1 MKYLD
6 LGPYVRSE
14 AQGVPDFILERSVRE
29 ATIDF
34 CVETDVYRPEP
45 EKVNVSAGISEYELT
60 IPAGTE
66 LNHIIDIF
74 RDKDRLTPVSYA
86 RLLEITGD
94 ETSRGLPT
102 KYSQRDNTVFY
113 LAPLPATAE
122 TLSVLYSLKPSASSS
137 SIPDTVGKEYRETLV
152 HGALY
157 RLQMMPNQ
165 PWSNIGQAQNNKIL
179 CDKRKTEI
187 MRQVR
192 YGYAGAALT
201 VRSRGFF

>member
-14 AQGVPDFILERSVRE
+14 AQGVPDYILERSVRE

-34 CVETDVYRPEP
+34 CVATDVYRPEP
-45 EKVNVSAGISEYELT
+45 EKVNVSAGISEYELS

-66 LNHIIDIF
+66 LNHIIDIL

-165 PWSNIGQAQNNKIL
+165 PWSNMGQAQNNKISVFSW
-179 CDKRKTEI
+179 KAVQQP
-187 MRQVR
+187 MRQEEVDVR
-192 YGYAGAALT
+192 PHKH
-201 VRSRGFF
+201 RR

>member
-1 MKYLD
+1 VKYLD

-14 AQGVPDFILERSVRE
+14 AQGVPDYLLERSVRE
-29 ATIDF
+29 AAIDF
-34 CVETDVYRPEP
+34 CVTTDVYRPEP
-45 EKVNVSAGISEYELT
+45 EQVNVSAGISEYDLS

-74 RDKDRLTPVSYA
+74 RDRDRLTPVSYA

-94 ETSRGLPT
+94 GTSSGLPT

-113 LAPLPATAE
+113 LAPMPSSAE
-122 TLSVLYSLKPSASSS
+122 TLSVLYSLKPSAASTA
-137 SIPDTVGKEYRETLV
+137 ILHTVGKEHREAIV
-152 HGALY
+152 HGTLY

-165 PWSNIGQAQNNKIL
+165 PWSSMGQAQNNKVL
-179 CDKRKTEI
+179 CDKRKSEI

-201 VRSRGFF
+201 VRSRGFI